1 MYNFRITLKNAQYAL
16 ILTLLIYSFI
26 SLCMNS
32 PANDINIPYEWYHYQ
47 GASDA
52 VYPSR
57 DCGTACISMAIKYVK
72 NTFVP
77 ITLLFP

>member
-1 MYNFRITLKNAQYAL
+1 
-16 ILTLLIYSFI
+16 
-26 SLCMNS
+26 MNS